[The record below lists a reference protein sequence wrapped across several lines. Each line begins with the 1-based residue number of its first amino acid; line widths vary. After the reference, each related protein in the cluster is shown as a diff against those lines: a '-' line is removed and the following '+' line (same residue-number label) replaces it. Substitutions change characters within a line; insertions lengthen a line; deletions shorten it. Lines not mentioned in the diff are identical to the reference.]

1 MRELKQTRLAVVPTW
16 LCMAH
21 LSPFVRLIVAK
32 NPHVKIQF
40 WSKLLEERMANTGKY
55 VSTPQEI
62 LEHAAKLEA
71 LMSINPL
78 VKSLFFFE
86 AGDVAALLRVD
97 TKTLQ
102 RKRSERD
109 AALVAGLEINP
120 LDIAS
125 IPYAPPTPTV
135 KYSAQAIEEYL
146 QRVSA
151 ASIAPLT
158 EQRSPF
164 SLGARFM
171 GFQAWTTIATPVDE
185 WPFSIRADGRP
196 LDICAAILLGELTGQ
211 AERLTLRQFSER
223 LADASGKAFQDR
235 ERAELQCVVR
245 PVRTFE

>member
-1 MRELKQTRLAVVPTW
+1 
-16 LCMAH
+16 
-21 LSPFVRLIVAK
+21 
-32 NPHVKIQF
+32 
-40 WSKLLEERMANTGKY
+40 MANTGKY

-71 LMSINPL
+71 LMSISPL

-86 AGDVAALLRVD
+86 AGDVAALLKVD

-109 AALVAGLEINP
+109 AALEAGREINP

-125 IPYAPPTPTV
+125 IPYAPPAPTV
-135 KYSAQAIEEYL
+135 KYSAQVIEDYL

-151 ASIAPLT
+151 AAIAPRS
-158 EQRSPF
+158 EQQTPF
-164 SLGARFM
+164 SLSGRFM
-171 GFQAWTTIATPVDE
+171 GFQSWTTIATPVDD

-196 LDICAAILLGELTGQ
+196 LDISAAIALGELTGV

-223 LADASGKAFQDR
+223 LADASGHAFQER
-235 ERAELQCVVR
+235 EKEELLREVGGG
-245 PVRTFE
+245 